1 MPIFN
6 FDNSYLQLSDK
17 FYREVKPNPAPNP
30 ELLLLNKDLV
40 EELDLQIS
48 DENELI
54 KILSGNELADSSQPI
69 AQAYAGHQ
77 FGHFTMLGD
86 GRAILLGEHLTQSQK
101 RFDIQLKGA
110 GQTPFSRRG
119 DGKAAVKPM
128 LREFLMSEAMHH
140 LNVPTSRSLAVIKTG
155 EPVYRETVLEGAVLT
170 RVMSSHIRVGT
181 FEFARYFGGIEEV
194 RELMNYTINRHFP
207 ELNDAQNPA
216 LALLEKVMDLQM
228 DLIVNWLRIGF
239 IHGVMNTDNTSI
251 PGETFDYGPC
261 AFMGIYNPE
270 IVFSSIDRES
280 RYAFGNQP
288 NVIKWNLSRL
298 AETLLLLIN
307 SDEKKAI
314 ELASEKI
321 NSFDEVFTQKWWEM
335 MFAKLGISN
344 SKPGDDDL
352 VNELLRLMELHQ
364 KDYTNTFTYLRM
376 PEIFDESQFFLDEKF
391 DAWIQKWKSRI
402 KLENDGTSSAFEL
415 MENQNPIIIPRNYF
429 VEKALDKVEKSD
441 FSFLNSFLYLLKT
454 PYEFRSEMKEFLQT
468 PDEFDSDYMTFCG
481 T

>member
-17 FYREVKPNPAPNP
+17 FYREVKPNPAPHP
-30 ELLLLNKDLV
+30 ELLLLNKDLMKD
-40 EELDLQIS
+40 LDLEVL
-48 DENELI
+48 DENELV
-54 KILSGNELADSSQPI
+54 KILSGNGIVEDSQPI

-86 GRAILLGEHLTQSQK
+86 GRAILLGEHLTESNL

-128 LREFLMSEAMHH
+128 LREFLMSEAMHN
-140 LNVPTSRSLAVIKTG
+140 LGVPTSRSLAVIITG
-155 EPVYRETVLEGAVLT
+155 EPVYRETVLDGAVLT

-270 IVFSSIDRES
+270 TVFSSIDRDG

-288 NVIKWNLSRL
+288 NIIKWNLSRW
-298 AETLLLLIN
+298 AETLLSLIDP
-307 SDEKKAI
+307 DEKKAI
-314 ELASEKI
+314 ELATEKI
-321 NSFDEVFTQKWWEM
+321 NSFDEIFTQKWWEM

-344 SKPGDDDL
+344 PKPGDDDL

-376 PEIFDESQFFLDEKF
+376 PEIFDENQFFLDEKF
-391 DAWIQKWKSRI
+391 EAWIQKWKSRI
-402 KLENDGTSSAFEL
+402 KLENGGTNFAFEL
-415 MENQNPIIIPRNYF
+415 MKKQNPVLIPRNYY
-429 VEKALDKVEKSD
+429 VEKALDEAEKSD
-441 FSFLNSFLYLLKT
+441 FLFFHSFLDLLKT
-454 PYEFRSEMKEFLQT
+454 PYEFLPEMKEFLQT
-468 PDEFDSDYMTFCG
+468 PDEFDSNYMTFCG